1 MKNKEVMMVKNGKK
15 TQKMVKN
22 GEFTVKRVLK
32 KSSKGG

>member
-32 KSSKGG
+32 KSSNGG